1 MTLSLQGDGDDEEN
15 VPEEDEVVGMF
26 SRRKLKSNWDRYE
39 DSEKVECEDDMPT
52 CRGTDFD
59 VLLAAAG
66 KIQLSLVW
74 PCLAQCSD
82 AKYHSHFNLFFFFLM
97 F

>member
-1 MTLSLQGDGDDEEN
+1 
-15 VPEEDEVVGMF
+15 MF
-26 SRRKLKSNWDRYE
+26 SRRKLESNWDRYE

-66 KIQLSLVW
+66 KTRLNAA
-74 PCLAQCSD
+74 AQGWASFCSE
-82 AKYHSHFNLFFFFLM
+82 
-97 F
+97 

>member
-1 MTLSLQGDGDDEEN
+1 MSLQGDGDDDKN
-15 VPEEDEVVGMF
+15 VPEEEEVAGMF
-26 SRRKLKSNWDRYE
+26 SRRKLQSNWDRYE

-66 KIQLSLVW
+66 KTLLSAAAQG
-74 PCLAQCSD
+74 LARFSSASGCRVLIS
-82 AKYHSHFNLFFFFLM
+82 SLII
-97 F
+97 